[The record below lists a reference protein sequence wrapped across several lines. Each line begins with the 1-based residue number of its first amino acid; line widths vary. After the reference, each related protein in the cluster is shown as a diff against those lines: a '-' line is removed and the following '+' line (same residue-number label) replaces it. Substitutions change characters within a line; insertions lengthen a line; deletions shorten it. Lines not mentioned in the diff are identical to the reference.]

1 MGELTVTS
9 PEQPDDLEH
18 EEHEP
23 DHDPQPL
30 SDEEMAGG

>member
-1 MGELTVTS
+1 MTT
-9 PEQPDDLEH
+9 PEQVDDLEH

-30 SDEEMAGG
+30 TDEEMGR